1 MSDSVRRR
9 PFLFEHT
16 SLPDKVSALGM
27 GTFPQASLSCVLLG
41 DVHEFR
47 KLGMAIQFGPDR
59 FILNIDKNVT
69 KIPHDNIRRIEVH

>member
-1 MSDSVRRR
+1 
-9 PFLFEHT
+9 
-16 SLPDKVSALGM
+16 
-27 GTFPQASLSCVLLG
+27 
-41 DVHEFR
+41 VHEFR